1 MDIEIKYT
9 EDFSTWLA
17 ALRDRKARLIVLSRL
32 DRVAEG
38 NFGDVAPIG
47 EGISEIRIHYGPG
60 YRLYFVKRGNT
71 VVVVLCGGDKSSQS
85 RDIFKAKILAKELGE
100 DTWHSN

>member
-1 MDIEIKYT
+1 MDIEIKFT
-9 EDFSTWLA
+9 EDFSIWLA
-17 ALRDRKARLIVLSRL
+17 ALRDRKARLVILSRL

-38 NFGDVAPIG
+38 NFVDVAAIG

-71 VVVVLCGGDKSSQS
+71 VVVMVCGGDKSSQS
-85 RDIFKAKILAKELGE
+85 RDILKAKMLVKELGE
-100 DTWHSN
+100 DL

>member
-1 MDIEIKYT
+1 MDIEIKFT
-9 EDFSTWLA
+9 EDFSIWLA
-17 ALRDRKARLIVLSRL
+17 ALRDRKARLVILSRL

-38 NFGDVAPIG
+38 NFGDVAVIG

-71 VVVVLCGGDKSSQS
+71 VVVMVCGGDKSSQS
-85 RDIFKAKILAKELGE
+85 RDILKAKMLVKELGE
-100 DTWHSN
+100 DL

>member
-1 MDIEIKYT
+1 MDIEIKFT
-9 EDFSTWLA
+9 EDFSIWLA
-17 ALRDRKARLIVLSRL
+17 ALRDRKARLVILSRL

-38 NFGDVAPIG
+38 NFGDVAAIG

-71 VVVVLCGGDKSSQS
+71 VVVMVCGGDKSSQS
-85 RDIFKAKILAKELGE
+85 RDILKAKMLVNELGE
-100 DTWHSN
+100 DL

>member
-1 MDIEIKYT
+1 MDIEIKFT
-9 EDFSTWLA
+9 EDFSNWLA
-17 ALRDRKARLIVLSRL
+17 ALRDRKARLIILSRL

-38 NFGDVAPIG
+38 NFGDVAVIG

-71 VVVVLCGGDKSSQS
+71 VVVMVCGGDKSSQS
-85 RDIFKAKILAKELGE
+85 RDILKAKMLVKELGE
-100 DTWHSN
+100 DL

>member
-1 MDIEIKYT
+1 MDIEIKFT
-9 EDFSTWLA
+9 EDFSIWLA
-17 ALRDRKARLIVLSRL
+17 ALRDRKARLVILSRL

-38 NFGDVAPIG
+38 NFGDVAEIG

-71 VVVVLCGGDKSSQS
+71 VVVMVCGGDKSSQS
-85 RDIFKAKILAKELGE
+85 RDILKAKMLVKELGE
-100 DTWHSN
+100 DL

>member
-1 MDIEIKYT
+1 MDIEIKFT
-9 EDFSTWLA
+9 EDFSIWLA
-17 ALRDRKARLIVLSRL
+17 ALRDRKARLVILSRL

-38 NFGDVAPIG
+38 DFGDVAVIG

-71 VVVVLCGGDKSSQS
+71 VVVMVCGGDKSSQS
-85 RDIFKAKILAKELGE
+85 RDILKAKMLVKELGE
-100 DTWHSN
+100 DL